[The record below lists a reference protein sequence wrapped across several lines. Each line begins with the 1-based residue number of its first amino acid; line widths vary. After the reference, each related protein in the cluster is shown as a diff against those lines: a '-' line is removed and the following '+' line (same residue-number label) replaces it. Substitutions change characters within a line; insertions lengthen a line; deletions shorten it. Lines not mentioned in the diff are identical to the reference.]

1 MPIKIG
7 SRPRIVQAI
16 AGNMRRNPIKADCIA
31 DKARWASI
39 R

>member
-7 SRPRIVQAI
+7 NRPRIVQAT

-31 DKARWASI
+31 YKVGRASI